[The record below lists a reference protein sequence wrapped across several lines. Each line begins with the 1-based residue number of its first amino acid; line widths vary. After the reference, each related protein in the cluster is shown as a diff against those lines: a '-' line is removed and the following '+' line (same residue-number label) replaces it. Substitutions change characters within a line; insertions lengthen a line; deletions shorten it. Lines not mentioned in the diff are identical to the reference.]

1 MFRFAVT
8 AVLVVLLVVPF
19 GGCGGDDSGN
29 GGSGQT
35 SEEAAE
41 TIEVSL
47 TDFAISPANP
57 RVESAGQVEF
67 RVRNDGETV
76 HDLEVEGPGTETKLA
91 SELDPGQS
99 GTSRWIS
106 LSRAAT
112 SGIAPWATTAR
123 TGWRARSPSPA
134 KAEAPAP
141 RPTRRRTQARRT
153 SAYVRGGRFTTS
165 RARSL
170 RGRSR
175 AR

>member
-1 MFRFAVT
+1 MFRFSVT

-29 GGSGQT
+29 GGSDQT

-57 RVESAGQVEF
+57 RVESGGQVEF
-67 RVRNDGETV
+67 RVKNDGETV

-99 GTSRWIS
+99 GTLTVD
-106 LSRAAT
+106 LS
-112 SGIAPWATTAR
+112 APGSYEWYCPVGNHRENGMEGKITVAGEGGGTGTQTNTTEDP
-123 TGWRARSPSPA
+123 GSP
-134 KAEAPAP
+134 
-141 RPTRRRTQARRT
+141 
-153 SAYVRGGRFTTS
+153 Y
-165 RARSL
+165 
-170 RGRSR
+170 
-175 AR
+175 